1 MALEIRIAEMNN
13 ELKVKGFV
21 TFAQNIRPRALF
33 SHFIGTVVVR
43 GRMHWLKFRIGFELE
58 LLRCRKSR
66 TGLTQTTPTPLK
78 WRVPLQTTASI
89 LTWLTQKEQIC
100 PRLPPQCT
108 LKSSSK
114 KGSSVAEV
122 TKSKSSFTRSR
133 KAPTSPPLLH

>member
-43 GRMHWLKFRIGFELE
+43 GRIHWLKFRIGFELE

-89 LTWLTQKEQIC
+89 LTWLD
-100 PRLPPQCT
+100 R
-108 LKSSSK
+108 
-114 KGSSVAEV
+114 
-122 TKSKSSFTRSR
+122 RSR
-133 KAPTSPPLLH
+133 SAPGRRHSAP